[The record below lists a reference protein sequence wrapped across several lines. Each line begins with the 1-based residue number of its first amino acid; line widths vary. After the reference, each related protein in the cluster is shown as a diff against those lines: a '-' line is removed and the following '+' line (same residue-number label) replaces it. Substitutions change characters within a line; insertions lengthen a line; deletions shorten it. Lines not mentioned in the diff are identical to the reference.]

1 MSATEDARRF
11 YDRYVEEHVP
21 YHRSPQGFKA
31 ALLQH
36 LPYWSYR
43 EWLFWRRNVPLGCRL
58 LDLGAARGREIFR
71 EQSAWAI
78 AVDLAH
84 EALRESLEHYDEAIE
99 ASLGHLPFADGT
111 FNCVVS
117 SHVLGHIPFA
127 AKPAV
132 AAEMLRVLEPGGR
145 TVHVIEVDGKHPLTE
160 LSKRTPELYQ
170 RYLIDPDGHV
180 GLDAPARAIE
190 RFLEAGFQLVD
201 AIPWENGP
209 LHPRLAVKWFDNEH
223 RGADRKFDRLV
234 RRSAAK
240 LRSPW
245 RLALAEI
252 VLGAWSW
259 WVGPRRGLDRAL
271 FLAVVFEKPRA

>member
-1 MSATEDARRF
+1 MSPTEDARRF

-31 ALLQH
+31 ALLDH

-43 EWLFWRRNVPLGCRL
+43 EWRFWRQNVPLGCRL
-58 LDLGAARGREIFR
+58 LDLGAARGREVFR
-71 EQSAWAI
+71 EQAAWAI
-78 AVDLAH
+78 GADLAH
-84 EALRESLEHYDEAIE
+84 AALRDSLEHYDEAVE
-99 ASLGHLPFADGT
+99 SSLAQLPFADET

-117 SHVLGHIPFA
+117 SHVLGHIPFE

-132 AAEMLRVLEPGGR
+132 AAEMMRVLAPGGR

-180 GLDAPARAIE
+180 GLDPPARALE
-190 RFLEAGFQLVD
+190 RFAEAGFTLVE
-201 AIPWENGP
+201 AIPWEGGP
-209 LHPRLAVKWFDNEH
+209 LHPRLAVKWFDNGH
-223 RGADRKFDRLV
+223 RQADRRFDRLV
-234 RRSAAK
+234 RRSART

-245 RLALAEI
+245 RLALSEML
-252 VLGAWSW
+252 LGAWSRW
-259 WVGPRRGLDRAL
+259 IGPRRELERAL
-271 FLAVVFEKPRA
+271 FLAVVFEKPSR